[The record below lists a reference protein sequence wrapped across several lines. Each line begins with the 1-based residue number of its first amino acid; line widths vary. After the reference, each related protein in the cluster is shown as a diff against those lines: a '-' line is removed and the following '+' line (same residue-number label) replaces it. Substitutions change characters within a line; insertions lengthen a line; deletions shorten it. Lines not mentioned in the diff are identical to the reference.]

1 MGRKRKKERD
11 EVWPNSKRTGI
22 QHRSC
27 GCVRRE
33 WRMEPW
39 EGESVG
45 SRAFEVV
52 HDGRQSRTV
61 HVGADGWWDDA
72 VDRRD
77 NRRHILGGEG
87 TALRGTRVAYKF
99 DKWISSEAHT
109 SDLVRNDQ

>member
-1 MGRKRKKERD
+1 ME
-11 EVWPNSKRTGI
+11 P
-22 QHRSC
+22 
-27 GCVRRE
+27 RE
-33 WRMEPW
+33 W
-39 EGESVG
+39 ESVAAAD
-45 SRAFEVV
+45 RVEVV